1 MTDDGL
7 RTSAVRV
14 GVAEGGG
21 GGGGSGASGPTT
33 FSAVSEETQL
43 HVASTRK
50 APMMERTEYGAI
62 VAIVAPLPLKA
73 TDYQ

>member
-7 RTSAVRV
+7 RTSVVRV
-14 GVAEGGG
+14 GVVEGGG

-33 FSAVSEETQL
+33 SCAVSDGTQPQM
-43 HVASTRK
+43 ATRRK

-62 VAIVAPLPLKA
+62 VAIVAPLRLKA